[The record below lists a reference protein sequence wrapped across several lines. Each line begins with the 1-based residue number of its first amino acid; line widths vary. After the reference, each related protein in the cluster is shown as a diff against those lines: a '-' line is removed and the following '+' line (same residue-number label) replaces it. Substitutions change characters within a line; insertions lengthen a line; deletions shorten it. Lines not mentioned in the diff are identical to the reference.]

1 MSMTFSMA
9 LWGDKKATEHTVA
22 FKEWTQAILDL
33 CQKENMEP
41 DFPSMK
47 LMNGKPSKIK
57 MPTFRK
63 RLLKIK
69 NLDINWLSLTK
80 SKPNFH
86 YLYKDWEFS
95 SSIESKQWLNS
106 IYVGFDI
113 EKLSQLYKEKF
124 EILSN
129 MLTYFTIDY
138 GFCFHLESKYSPGIY
153 VFGMLDTTFD
163 NIIEKFDSE
172 STALWSNYQP
182 EAMHAVKN
190 GKLRYLY
197 EYNIIN
203 ASHLKRQVYG
213 NTLEQWISCSSEKG
227 TLRPLNDRLY
237 LWSVEPSRLSSLIHL
252 LMDQNIFLLDK
263 NMKPNFE

>member
-1 MSMTFSMA
+1 MTFSMA
-9 LWGDKKATEHTVA
+9 LWGDNKSTKHIVS
-22 FKEWTQAILDL
+22 FKEWTQSILDL

-57 MPTFRK
+57 MSTLRK
-63 RLLKIK
+63 RLLKIENQDLK
-69 NLDINWLSLTK
+69 WISLTK

-86 YLYKDWEFS
+86 YLFTDWELS
-95 SSIESKQWLNS
+95 SSIESDEYFNC
-106 IYVGFDI
+106 IYLGIDI
-113 EKLSQLYKEKF
+113 EKLSQLYTEKF
-124 EILSN
+124 EILSK

-138 GFCFHLESKYSPGIY
+138 GFCFHMESKYSPGIY
-153 VFGMLDTTFD
+153 VFGMLDTTYD
-163 NIIEKFDSE
+163 KIIEKFDSE
-172 STALWSNYQP
+172 STSLWSNFKP

-203 ASHLKRQVYG
+203 TSHLKRPVYG
-213 NTLEQWISCSSEKG
+213 NTLEKWISSSPEKG

-263 NMKPNFE
+263 NMKPNFEL